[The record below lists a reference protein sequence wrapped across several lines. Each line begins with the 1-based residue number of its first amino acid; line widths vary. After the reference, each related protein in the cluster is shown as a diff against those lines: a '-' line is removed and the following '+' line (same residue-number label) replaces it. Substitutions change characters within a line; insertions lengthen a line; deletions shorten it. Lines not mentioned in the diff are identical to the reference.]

1 MCFPLNTQFC
11 VIWITAVTACVK
23 QPLQTTLSQS
33 NWLILT
39 PQIPCSRPGPHRVF
53 EGACCFK
60 TPVSV
65 SLNRLSSPSPPFLC
79 LFHPS
84 HFLSL
89 VSSRQVTVMIHGRCG
104 TRTPRGAPTT
114 TGRPT
119 QRAPRLGRLLL
130 TPGVPHPRAIRRLI
144 RAQVRK
150 SFDCLMITKYVP
162 EQ

>member
-1 MCFPLNTQFC
+1 M
-11 VIWITAVTACVK
+11 
-23 QPLQTTLSQS
+23 
-33 NWLILT
+33 
-39 PQIPCSRPGPHRVF
+39 F

-65 SLNRLSSPSPPFLC
+65 SLNRLSSRSPPFRC

-84 HFLSL
+84 RFLSL
-89 VSSRQVTVMIHGRCG
+89 VSSRRVTVMIRGRCG

-114 TGRPT
+114 TGHPT

-130 TPGVPHPRAIRRLI
+130 TPGAPHPRAIRRLT

-150 SFDCLMITKYVP
+150 SFDCLIAAYDLVLCKNQKFILVIVFSRDSKPQRNSHQEMKTMLHVFTY
-162 EQ
+162 

>member
-1 MCFPLNTQFC
+1 M
-11 VIWITAVTACVK
+11 
-23 QPLQTTLSQS
+23 
-33 NWLILT
+33 
-39 PQIPCSRPGPHRVF
+39 F
-53 EGACCFK
+53 EEACCFK

-65 SLNRLSSPSPPFLC
+65 SLNRLSSPSPPFLF

-89 VSSRQVTVMIHGRCG
+89 VSSRRVTVMIRGRCG

-130 TPGVPHPRAIRRLI
+130 TPGALHPRAIRRLT
-144 RAQVRK
+144 RVQVRK
-150 SFDCLMITKYVP
+150 SFDCLIAAFDLVLCIKKKKLHSCDCSQPRFKTS
-162 EQ
+162 EQFTPGNEDNAACVYSLSASAFKLLYLFAV